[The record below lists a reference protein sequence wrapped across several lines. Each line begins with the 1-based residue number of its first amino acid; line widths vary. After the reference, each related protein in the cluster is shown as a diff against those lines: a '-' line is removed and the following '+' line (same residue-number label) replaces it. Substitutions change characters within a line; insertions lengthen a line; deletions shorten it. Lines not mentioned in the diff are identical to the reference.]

1 MSVNT
6 GLEVE
11 MKKRYEELKAFTF
24 ISFTTAD
31 KTEKTIASTIQ
42 IGSIRLNYRNV

>member
-11 MKKRYEELKAFTF
+11 MEKRYEELKAFTF

-42 IGSIRLNYRNV
+42 IGSI